1 MARFST
7 LIPIGFEVQLRSGV
21 LAPAAGV
28 LPNRTVALFDEPAAG
43 ANPETQRF
51 SQFGLPLGP
60 EIDLGPLENPV
71 GGGVSRSLI
80 EPLRGGG
87 YVAGWLESFSQATD
101 SRYAVVNANDELLVV
116 NNFGNSGR
124 ATGLAATD
132 LPGGGFALVE
142 TVSGIL
148 GESAAL
154 HFQRFTAQGAAIGE
168 PLTLAA
174 QSGGAG
180 TLFYSDPQ
188 ALTLNGSTEL
198 LWIARDGVHVGR
210 LAANNTF
217 QSQLLDPGQAAD
229 LDAVRLN
236 DGRIVATWAEPNG
249 FDAFVM
255 AAVFDPANPGQ
266 ANVFKV
272 GDADA
277 FSTNTD
283 PELAALR
290 SGGWA
295 ISWHDG
301 ESDGST
307 TARTFGPTGDGS
319 PEFHARGD
327 FIGTDSAGRVLATR
341 VDADGDVFLARYFEL
356 SLPFFI
362 PGLDTLPFSLPQP
375 TLSTAQELGI

>member
-1 MARFST
+1 MPRFST
-7 LIPIGFEVQLRSGV
+7 LVPIGPEALLRSDV

-43 ANPETQRF
+43 ADPETQRF
-51 SQFGLPLGP
+51 GQFGRPLGP
-60 EIDLGPLENPV
+60 RVDLGPLENPD
-71 GGGVSRSLI
+71 GGGVSHSLI

-101 SRYAVVNANDELLVV
+101 SRYAVIGPDDRLLVSTT
-116 NNFGNSGR
+116 FGNSGR
-124 ATGLAATD
+124 VSGLAATD
-132 LPGGGFALVE
+132 LPGGGFALLE
-142 TVSGIL
+142 TVSGIF

-154 HFQRFTAQGAAIGE
+154 HFQRFTAQGAPIGQ

-180 TLFYSDPQ
+180 TLSYSDPQ
-188 ALTLNGSTEL
+188 ALALNGATEL
-198 LWIARDGVHVGR
+198 LWIARDGVHAGR
-210 LAANNTF
+210 LAADNSF
-217 QSQLLDPGQAAD
+217 QSQLLDAGQAAD

-236 DGRIVATWAEPNG
+236 DGRVVATWAEPNG

-255 AAVFDPANPGQ
+255 AAVFDPAHPDQ
-266 ANVFKV
+266 ARVFKV

-277 FSTNTD
+277 FASATD
-283 PELAALR
+283 PELAALK

-295 ISWHDG
+295 VSWHDG
-301 ESDGST
+301 QADGST
-307 TARTFGPTGDGS
+307 TARTFGPTGDAS

-327 FIGTDSAGRVLATR
+327 FIGTDAFGRVLAMR
-341 VDADGDVFLARYFEL
+341 VDPDGDVFLSRYFEL

-362 PGLDTLPFSLPQP
+362 PGLDVVHQPQSA
-375 TLSTAQELGI
+375 LAAAQEWAL